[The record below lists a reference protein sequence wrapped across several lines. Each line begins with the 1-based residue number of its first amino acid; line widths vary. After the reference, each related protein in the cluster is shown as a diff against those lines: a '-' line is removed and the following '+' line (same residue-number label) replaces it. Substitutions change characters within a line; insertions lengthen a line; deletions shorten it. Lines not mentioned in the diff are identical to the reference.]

1 MKKKFLVSRN
11 IGLVERR
18 IRALLGV
25 ILILLPL
32 QYEAVN
38 WIALLGLVLL
48 LSAFFGRCPFTDLIK
63 ALRKILSKKW
73 ENPKLMGLSEIS
85 RG

>member
-1 MKKKFLVSRN
+1 LHKDWYDLLMRNFSIKRN

-32 QYEAVN
+32 SYEAIN
-38 WIALLGLVLL
+38 LIAILGVILL
-48 LSAFFGRCPFTDLIK
+48 LTSLFGRCPFIDFLKFI
-63 ALRKILSKKW
+63 RKLVK
-73 ENPKLMGLSEIS
+73 
-85 RG
+85 